1 MVIILMG
8 VSGVGKTTVGE
19 LLAKDLDWLFHEG
32 DDHHP
37 PDNVLKMAQGVPL
50 TDEDRWPWL
59 DAIHDLITSVIAAGK
74 NAVITCSALK
84 QEYRHRLVKDHHG
97 EVTFVY
103 LKGDYELIRHRLADR
118 TDHFMNIDLLESQ
131 FHALE
136 EPEET
141 ITIDVTGEP
150 REIVDAIK
158 LALPQG
164 TY

>member
-19 LLAKDLDWLFHEG
+19 LLAMDLDWPFHEG

-37 PDNVLKMAQGVPL
+37 PDNVLRMAQSIPL

-84 QEYRHRLVKDHHG
+84 QEYRHRLVKDRHG
-97 EVTFVY
+97 EVTFVH
-103 LKGDYELIRHRLADR
+103 LRGPYELIRDRLAER
-118 TDHFMNIDLLESQ
+118 ADHFMSSDLLESQ
-131 FHALE
+131 FHTLE
-136 EPEET
+136 EPEGT

-158 LALPQG
+158 HALPQG

>member
-19 LLAKDLDWLFHEG
+19 LLAKDLDWPFHEG

-37 PDNVLKMAQGVPL
+37 PDNVLKMAQGIPL
-50 TDEDRWPWL
+50 IDEDRWPWL

-84 QEYRHRLVKDHHG
+84 QEYRHRLVKEQRG
-97 EVTFVY
+97 KVLFVY
-103 LKGDYELIRHRLADR
+103 LNGDYELIRHRLADR
-118 TDHFMNIDLLESQ
+118 TGHFMNADLLESQ
-131 FHALE
+131 FHILE
-136 EPEET
+136 EPEGT

>member
-32 DDHHP
+32 DAHHP
-37 PDNVLKMAQGVPL
+37 PDNVLKMAQSIPL

-84 QEYRHRLVKDHHG
+84 QEYRHRLVKEHHG
-97 EVTFVY
+97 KVLFVY

-118 TDHFMNIDLLESQ
+118 TDHFMNADLLESQ
-131 FHALE
+131 FPALE

-150 REIVDAIK
+150 WEIVDGIK
-158 LALPQG
+158 QALHQG
-164 TY
+164 AY

>member
-1 MVIILMG
+1 MIIILMG

-19 LLAKDLDWLFHEG
+19 LLARDLDWPFHEG

-37 PDNVLKMAQGVPL
+37 PGNVLKMAQGLPL

-59 DAIHDLITSVIAAGK
+59 DAIHDLVGSVISSGE

-84 QEYRHRLVKDHHG
+84 QEYRHRLVKDHLG
-97 EVTFVY
+97 EVIFVY

-136 EPEET
+136 EPEGT
-141 ITIDVTGEP
+141 ITIDVTSEP
-150 REIVDAIK
+150 QEIVAVIK
-158 LALPQG
+158 QALLRG

>member
-8 VSGVGKTTVGE
+8 VAGVGKTTVGE
-19 LLAKDLDWLFHEG
+19 LLALDLDWLFHEG

-37 PDNVLKMAQGVPL
+37 PGNVLKMAQGVPL

-59 DAIHDLITSVIAAGK
+59 DSIHDLVASVIASGK

-84 QEYRHRLVKDHHG
+84 QEYRHRLVKDQLG
-97 EVTFVY
+97 GVTFVY

-118 TDHFMNIDLLESQ
+118 ADHFMNIDLLESQ

-136 EPEET
+136 EPEGT

-150 REIVDAIK
+150 LEIVDGIK
-158 LALPQG
+158 QALPQG

>member
-1 MVIILMG
+1 
-8 VSGVGKTTVGE
+8 
-19 LLAKDLDWLFHEG
+19 
-32 DDHHP
+32 
-37 PDNVLKMAQGVPL
+37 MAQGVPL

-59 DAIHDLITSVIAAGK
+59 DSIHDLVASVIASGK

-84 QEYRHRLVKDHHG
+84 QEYRHRLVKDQRG
-97 EVTFVY
+97 GVTFVY

-118 TDHFMNIDLLESQ
+118 ADHFMNIDLLESQ

-136 EPEET
+136 EPEGT

-150 REIVDAIK
+150 LEIVDGIK
-158 LALPQG
+158 QALPQG